1 LAEAAYRQIPATAGS
16 KQRIDFSLP
25 VRHGRI
31 EHDHAPWSG
40 NRDIPGEAHIWKMGR
55 RHQHVATNASAL
67 QHAYQRGMLSQ
78 GFICVGDET
87 LLDIVTRDRAA
98 GHRREMM
105 GRA

>member
-1 LAEAAYRQIPATAGS
+1 MW
-16 KQRIDFSLP
+16 QRMP
-25 VRHGRI
+25 
-31 EHDHAPWSG
+31 P
-40 NRDIPGEAHIWKMGR
+40 P
-55 RHQHVATNASAL
+55 L
-67 QHAYQRGMLSQ
+67 QHAYQRGMPPQ